1 MGTVSMKRLLL
12 FLQYALSGLL
22 STCLFC
28 ACTNGTAAELLRT
41 YDDPFDDTPIAV
53 SYAREY
59 TVFLSWQEDEA
70 ADEYV
75 LLRADDDGRYA
86 FRELYRGTGV
96 SFNDVLPCTQEQTR
110 LLYRLDKTRGNR
122 TFFGSKYACAV
133 SSGTLQDLY
142 ECNDVSDRATE
153 LVTTCLATMPCS
165 QFAYNGK
172 AFYDEDWYYVSLKP
186 LRSAYF
192 TLTQTDSSPS
202 GTNTDFVFMQ
212 EGGLRSVV
220 ANGVKFKVENTSL
233 VTKNI
238 RFKIMPDLT
247 RVFSGAAGARVLA
260 YRLEVGEETP

>member
-1 MGTVSMKRLLL
+1 MKRGLGFFQCVLTGL
-12 FLQYALSGLL
+12 FSF
-22 STCLFC
+22 CLFC
-28 ACTNGTAAELLRT
+28 SCTNGNAYDLLRD
-41 YDDPFDDTPIAV
+41 YDDPFDETPLAV
-53 SYAREY
+53 SYVKEY
-59 TVFLSWQEDEA
+59 TVYLSWHEDSVT
-70 ADEYV
+70 DEYV
-75 LLRADDDGRYA
+75 LLRSFDDGKYA
-86 FRELYRGTGV
+86 FKEIYRGLET
-96 SFNDVLPCTQEQTR
+96 SFTDNLSSTQEQVR
-110 LLYRLDKTRGNR
+110 LLYRLDKRRGNR
-122 TFFGSKYACAV
+122 VFNGSEYACAV
-133 SSGTLQDLY
+133 SSGTLHDLY
-142 ECNDVSDRATE
+142 KENNVPSHATE
-153 LVTTCLATMPCS
+153 LITTCLSTMPCS

-192 TLTQTDSSPS
+192 TLTQTDSTPS

-212 EGGLRSVV
+212 EGGLRSVL